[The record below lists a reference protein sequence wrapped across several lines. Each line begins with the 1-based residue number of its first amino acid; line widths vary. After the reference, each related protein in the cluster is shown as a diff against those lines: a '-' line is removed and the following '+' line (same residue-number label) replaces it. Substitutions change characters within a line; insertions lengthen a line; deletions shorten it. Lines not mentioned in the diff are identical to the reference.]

1 LIALFATK
9 VINSLRNK
17 FGFREES
24 IGDVQLLVVVDEA
37 VKLEQF
43 PAKLTI
49 KPTTQGMG

>member
-1 LIALFATK
+1 MYRVGMHLK
-9 VINSLRNK
+9 
-17 FGFREES
+17 
-24 IGDVQLLVVVDEA
+24 GDVQLLVVVDEA